1 VSIDCII
8 NAFCEKMG
16 GGIPLT
22 QRIRQDEAHRGVC
35 DAFCVEQVE
44 LFDLLEMPMP
54 PSQALYANLEI
65 SA

>member
-1 VSIDCII
+1 
-8 NAFCEKMG
+8 MG